1 MNCFLEIVNQP
12 FKHCG
17 GGGSLWIFC
26 SSHSAH
32 GLRIHMSRS
41 TFCLK
46 PWLLLKIIWQ
56 GRLHPDGVEGGRL
69 WKQWQ
74 VQWVLEPSPCWCDSD
89 PWEAPQAED
98 VEQLLSQLGQSPF
111 PSTQACEHSLV
122 LLLSERLFPRCTSA
136 PSSCRNEIK
145 CETYL
150 SVLRV

>member
-56 GRLHPDGVEGGRL
+56 GRLHPDGVEDGRL
-69 WKQWQ
+69 WEQWQ

-89 PWEAPQAED
+89 PSPGKLPRLRMWSSSFPSWVRARCPPCRPVSTALCYSFLRGYSHVAPQLPPAAEM
-98 VEQLLSQLGQSPF
+98 
-111 PSTQACEHSLV
+111 
-122 LLLSERLFPRCTSA
+122 
-136 PSSCRNEIK
+136 K
-145 CETYL
+145 
-150 SVLRV
+150 